1 MKKQKRAGRVFLLAA
16 VLLGCKQYVS
26 ATAAVLLGVLALVL
40 YIAAG
45 RTSFD
50 PNYSVLAF
58 VGMGAGIV
66 LGIAGSIIRWR
77 PLSFLSYLSFLYGFI
92 QYLVSQANL
101 IANIFYDVD
110 GSTFPPAFYAT
121 LAASAGAV
129 VLALVAGIVM
139 KPIQDKQ

>member
-1 MKKQKRAGRVFLLAA
+1 MKKQKRAGRVFLL
-16 VLLGCKQYVS
+16 
-26 ATAAVLLGVLALVL
+26 AAVLLGVLALVL

-77 PLSFLSYLSFLYGFI
+77 LSYLSFLYGFI

>member
-16 VLLGCKQYVS
+16 VLLG
-26 ATAAVLLGVLALVL
+26 VLELVL

-50 PNYSVLAF
+50 PNYSVLTF

-101 IANIFYDVD
+101 IANIFYVD

>member
-1 MKKQKRAGRVFLLAA
+1 MKKQKRAGRGFLLAA
-16 VLLGCKQYVS
+16 VLLG
-26 ATAAVLLGVLALVL
+26 VLELVL

-58 VGMGAGIV
+58 VGMSAGIV

-77 PLSFLSYLSFLYGFI
+77 SLSFLSYLGFLYGFI

-101 IANIFYDVD
+101 IANILYDVD
-110 GSTFPPAFYAT
+110 GSTFPLTFYVT
-121 LAASAGAV
+121 LAASVGAV
-129 VLALVAGIVM
+129 VLALAAGIVM
-139 KPIQDKQ
+139 KPVQDKQ

>member
-1 MKKQKRAGRVFLLAA
+1 MRLPTTRKVNEEKQHEKAKTCRTRIPAGGGAA
-16 VLLGCKQYVS
+16 R
-26 ATAAVLLGVLALVL
+26 LALVL
-40 YIAAG
+40 YNAAG

>member
-1 MKKQKRAGRVFLLAA
+1 MKKQKRAGRVFLL
-16 VLLGCKQYVS
+16 
-26 ATAAVLLGVLALVL
+26 AAVLLGVLALVL

-92 QYLVSQANL
+92 QYLVSQTNL

-110 GSTFPPAFYAT
+110 GSTFPPAFYVT

>member
-1 MKKQKRAGRVFLLAA
+1 MKKQKRAGRVFLL
-16 VLLGCKQYVS
+16 
-26 ATAAVLLGVLALVL
+26 AAVLLGVLALVL

-110 GSTFPPAFYAT
+110 GSTFPFYAT